1 VYIQSE
7 KLYLAARLSGFALIL
22 ALVILSLAVCAYPES
37 SRHLSAAYLTGIA
50 PLPGPVPT
58 EEFAA
63 RIKPAQNQFQGVLRF
78 TMAGETGHIEV
89 IKDSFNVTA
98 DAGLRVNLLPDFSFT
113 LIQHGGVLL
122 PVLRGPQRMQHPYW
136 EYIIEPGR
144 VWQEDADG
152 DWSRASLPFALKEKN
167 QNCLHNGLL
176 TFLYKDDGSISRVA
190 YQIGSETC
198 QYLHINL
205 WGMADAR
212 YVRQESNGA
221 GEVIAAWLA
230 ETTNRPTVKPL
241 GELAK
246 DFPGFNPDKL
256 LPPAE
261 SDITVYGLVVDGV
274 HYRSSCPT
282 RFGPYPYCDEIN
294 LPSYSLAKSIFAGL
308 GYMMMVKRW
317 PEFERLT
324 VSAMVPECRL
334 PDGRWDDVTTR
345 QLLNMTTG
353 NYASADFSK
362 DEDSAEMTPFF
373 LAESH
378 ADKLSFSCE
387 TWPRQK
393 QPGSQL
399 VYHTTDH
406 YLMGTLMNEFL
417 RQKQGPQS
425 DIFRDL
431 IDENIF
437 KSLQLSQT
445 SRVTQ
450 RSYDKAAQPFTAYGL
465 FFRPDDIA
473 ILAEFLNGGTSHP
486 ELFRQRDFTAAM
498 LRDTTG
504 LMRWQGARGEAYRLG
519 FWGFDIAPYVPCS
532 TETWIPFMSGYGGII
547 LALLPNGISYY
558 YFTDGGHGSWK
569 DAAVETNKISKY
581 CEP

>member
-1 VYIQSE
+1 MFGCADTL
-7 KLYLAARLSGFALIL
+7 KLPEGWTRGLLVLAALWL
-22 ALVILSLAVCAYPES
+22 AACAPGEA
-37 SRHLSAAYLTGIA
+37 SRHLSATYLTGSA
-50 PLPGPVPT
+50 AMTRPVAT
-58 EEFAA
+58 DEYLA
-63 RIKPAQNQFQGVLRF
+63 RAETAQNRFQGILRF
-78 TMAGETGHIEV
+78 TLADETGHIGV
-89 IKDSFNVTA
+89 LKDRFGVTA
-98 DAGLRVNLLPDFSFT
+98 DPGLQVNLLPDFSFA
-113 LIQHGGVLL
+113 LIQHDDTIL
-122 PVLRGPQRMQHPYW
+122 PVIRGVQRTQHPYW

-167 QNCLHNGLL
+167 QNCLHNGVL

-205 WGMADAR
+205 WGIADAR
-212 YVRQESNGA
+212 YVRQKLDGV
-221 GEVIAAWLA
+221 GDVIAAWLE
-230 ETTNRPTVKPL
+230 ETTNRPIVRPID
-241 GELAK
+241 ELAT

-256 LPPAE
+256 VPPAA

-274 HYRSSCPT
+274 HYRSTCPT
-282 RFGPYPYCDEIN
+282 RFGPYPYCDEVD

-308 GYMMMVKRW
+308 SYMMMIKRW
-317 PEFERLT
+317 PEFEHLKIST
-324 VSAMVPECRL
+324 LVPECSL

-353 NYASADFSK
+353 NYISADFSK

-378 ADKLSFSCE
+378 ADKLSVSCE
-387 TWPRQK
+387 TWPRQNP
-393 QPGSQL
+393 PGSQL

-406 YLMGTLMNEFL
+406 YLLGTAMNIFL
-417 RQKQGPQS
+417 RQKEGPEA

-431 IDENIF
+431 IDKHIF
-437 KSLQLSQT
+437 APLQLSQT
-445 SRVTQ
+445 SRVIQ
-450 RSYDKAAQPFTAYGL
+450 RSYDEAAQPFTAYGL

-473 ILAEFLNGGTSHP
+473 ILAQFLNDGTNHS
-486 ELFRQRDFTAAM
+486 ELFLQRDFAAAM
-498 LRDTTG
+498 FRDTTG
-504 LMRWQGARGEAYRLG
+504 LMRWHGARGEAYKLG
-519 FWGFDIAPYVPCS
+519 FWGFDIAPFVPCS

-569 DAAVETNKISKY
+569 DSALETNKISKL
-581 CEP
+581 CES